1 MSRTRL
7 KQIVIRMT
15 DEEYETVKKQVAKS
29 GMKQQEYLI
38 KAVTEKPIINT
49 DGVKEIIPELKRIGN
64 NLNQIARRCNEG
76 YEVTHDEVLKQGEEM
91 NEVWLL
97 LRRLVQGLVSPRQ

>member
-38 KAVTEKPIINT
+38 KAVTQKPIINT

-76 YEVTHDEVLKQGEEM
+76 YEVTHNEVIKQGKEM
-91 NEVWLL
+91 NEVWRL
-97 LRRLVQGLVSPRQ
+97 LRQLVQGLVSPR